1 MNKKQKIHAGVMQQ
15 TRVFVGRDGV
25 TARVKRQFSIAFS
38 GTPTRPGASD
48 LIRVKVQDSC
58 RFDVQSII
66 DDLEATGAG
75 IFIGARGKF
84 LIFEKIEA

>member
-1 MNKKQKIHAGVMQQ
+1 MATKKQKIHAGMMQQ

-25 TARVKRQFSIAFS
+25 TARVRKQFSMAFS
-38 GTPTRPGASD
+38 GTPTRTGASD

-58 RFDVQSII
+58 GFDVQTII
-66 DDLEATGAG
+66 DDLEATDAG

-84 LIFEKIEA
+84 LIFEKK

>member
-1 MNKKQKIHAGVMQQ
+1 MATKKQKIHAGMMQQ

-25 TARVKRQFSIAFS
+25 TARVRKQFSIAFD

-58 RFDVQSII
+58 GFDVQSII

-75 IFIGARGKF
+75 IFVGARGKF
-84 LIFEKIEA
+84 LIFEKK